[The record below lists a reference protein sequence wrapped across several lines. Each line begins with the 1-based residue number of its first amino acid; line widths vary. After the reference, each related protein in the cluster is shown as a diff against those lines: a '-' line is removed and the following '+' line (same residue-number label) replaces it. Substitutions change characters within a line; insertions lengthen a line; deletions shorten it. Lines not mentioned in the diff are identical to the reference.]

1 MTINESFTCP
11 YCKEEK
17 VAILN
22 AASVMSDVRLD
33 VLHCP
38 KCETTW
44 RVYSKVSEA
53 NIEIV
58 SMPEKAGEAEAAET
72 AAEET
77 AEAAPATEATA
88 E

>member
-1 MTINESFTCP
+1 
-11 YCKEEK
+11 
-17 VAILN
+17 
-22 AASVMSDVRLD
+22 MSDVRLD
-33 VLHCP
+33 VLRCP

-58 SMPEKAGEAEAAET
+58 SMPEKADEAAVVDT
-72 AAEET
+72 APAAEDT